1 MEGVPLVAQCIS
13 LNSTATCAMATRFDA
28 TVVLERKW
36 WCIHGGAFMVVHSW
50 WCIHIFVAVV
60 RSFPDIPRTPLSFY
74 IPQTPSTGIIATL
87 NESAR

>member
-1 MEGVPLVAQCIS
+1 MEVAPPVARWIS
-13 LNSTATCAMATRFDA
+13 LNSTVICAMATRFDA
-28 TVVLERKW
+28 IVVLERKW

-50 WCIHIFVAVV
+50 WCIHIFVPVV